1 MSGLWVFALGGWWL
15 SAIIS
20 KRFSDELSAL
30 AGRRVRVVL
39 SSGAS
44 FEGTVV
50 ALNPSDYSLWLSEA
64 REKDGEVYD
73 RVFISG
79 RSIECLFVLEAGP
92 DLSKLAERLNRVFPN
107 MVRYIKE
114 ADVILVMDRIRVTRD
129 GVVEGTGPAAERVK
143 KIYEEWLSEETKA

>member
-1 MSGLWVFALGGWWL
+1 MA
-15 SAIIS
+15 AIAS
-20 KRFSDELSAL
+20 KKFSDELSII
-30 AGRRVRVVL
+30 AGKKARVVL
-39 SSGAS
+39 SSGVW
-44 FEGTVV
+44 FEGKIS
-50 ALNPSDYSLWLSEA
+50 AYNPSDYSLWLNEA
-64 REKDGEVYD
+64 RDKNGEFYD

-79 RSIECLFVLEAGP
+79 KSIEYLVVLEAGP

-143 KIYEEWLSEETKA
+143 KIYEEWKSEEAGI